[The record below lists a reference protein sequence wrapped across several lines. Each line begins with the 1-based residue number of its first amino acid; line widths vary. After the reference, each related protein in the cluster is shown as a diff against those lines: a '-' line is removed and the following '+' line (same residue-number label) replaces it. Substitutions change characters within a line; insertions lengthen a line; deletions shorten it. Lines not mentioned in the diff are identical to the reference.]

1 MKRELYRWM
10 QIQHLLQSSTPLH
23 NIGSDIFNLV
33 VGQQQ
38 QSLQLGDVGLERDEL
53 LVTLNHILCEHLS
66 ARRPR
71 PA

>member
-1 MKRELYRWM
+1 
-10 QIQHLLQSSTPLH
+10 
-23 NIGSDIFNLV
+23 
-33 VGQQQ
+33 
-38 QSLQLGDVGLERDEL
+38 VGLERDEL